1 MKKSADI
8 SVPIFLISGR
18 KTYKKGMV
26 MKMILERIQ
35 NDCEKENIL
44 RKMITVMRKALPI
57 LMEKPLSMA
66 R

>member
-1 MKKSADI
+1 MKKSADM

-35 NDCEKENIL
+35 KDCEKENIL
-44 RKMITVMRKALPI
+44 RKIMRVIKQALPI
-57 LMEKPLSMA
+57 LMENPLSIA
-66 R
+66 L